1 MSTNDTWHG
10 FIIFILSPVYM
21 FMLHF
26 IFFLCKFNIFTILV
40 TRQTIEKLSENEKT
54 CPLSMCSYK
63 RTYESVTPFFYK
75 ARSSRNFVSF
85 GILRK
90 QMSFEVLTLP
100 SEILLYIFL
109 RMLL

>member
-1 MSTNDTWHG
+1 
-10 FIIFILSPVYM
+10 M

-26 IFFLCKFNIFTILV
+26 IFFLYKFNIFTILV

-54 CPLSMCSYK
+54 RPLSMCSYK
-63 RTYESVTPFFYK
+63 RTYESLTPFFYK

-90 QMSFEVLTLP
+90 QMSFEVLTLRNP
-100 SEILLYIFL
+100 SLHLLTNAIVRRDFSRSQESTSFRTY
-109 RMLL
+109 